1 MLKISRESEI
11 NLINVLIDHDII
23 SGKDLA
29 KIKKASADGNKS
41 QIDAVFEL
49 KLCDEKKILEIEE
62 LNMKMITTKNKK
74 YISIKGPIFPFKRF
88 PNVDTILGPEMKSTG
103 EVIGF
108 CDQDDQWLPQKLE
121 KQIPLFS
128 DPDVGLVYSWV
139 DIDRHGKREC
149 STPEFEGECF
159 EALLNRNF
167 VSCCTAMV
175 RRTVLNQVNGLD
187 ESRELH
193 GVDDRHLWLKVAR
206 ISKLAVAKTP
216 LAIYFIHG
224 ENYSLDN
231 KKMLIADLSCI
242 EKIASIEDLTPREK
256 SLCKN
261 AKYNAYKHYAN
272 NFLYRNSPQLS
283 ASCFLSAWKVK
294 PWHLESLVAASLLS
308 VMPSNLLIKLKQTKN
323 RVQ

>member
-1 MLKISRESEI
+1 MSSVKASVIVAVYNGAKTLTQTIESILSQTYDNFELLLI
-11 NLINVLIDHDII
+11 DDGSTDESKNLIEKYLEDERV
-23 SGKDLA
+23 KYF
-29 KIKKASADGNKS
+29 KKQNGGVASARNFG
-41 QIDAVFEL
+41 IA
-49 KLCDEKKILEIEE
+49 
-62 LNMKMITTKNKK
+62 
-74 YISIKGPIFPFKRF
+74 RA
-88 PNVDTILGPEMKSTG
+88 TG

-187 ESRELH
+187 ESRELL

>member
-1 MLKISRESEI
+1 MSSVKASVIVAVYNGAKTLTQTIESILSQTYDNFELLLI
-11 NLINVLIDHDII
+11 DDGSTDESKNLIEKYLEDERV
-23 SGKDLA
+23 KYF
-29 KIKKASADGNKS
+29 KKQNGGVASARNFG
-41 QIDAVFEL
+41 IA
-49 KLCDEKKILEIEE
+49 
-62 LNMKMITTKNKK
+62 
-74 YISIKGPIFPFKRF
+74 RA
-88 PNVDTILGPEMKSTG
+88 TG

>member
-1 MLKISRESEI
+1 MSSVKASVIVAVYNGAKTLTQTIESILSQTYDNFELLLI
-11 NLINVLIDHDII
+11 DDGSTDESKNLIEKYLEDERV
-23 SGKDLA
+23 KYF
-29 KIKKASADGNKS
+29 KKQNGGVASARNFG
-41 QIDAVFEL
+41 IA
-49 KLCDEKKILEIEE
+49 
-62 LNMKMITTKNKK
+62 
-74 YISIKGPIFPFKRF
+74 RA
-88 PNVDTILGPEMKSTG
+88 TG

-308 VMPSNLLIKLKQTKN
+308 VMPSDLLIKLKQTKN

>member
-1 MLKISRESEI
+1 MSSVKASVIVAVYNGAKTLTQTIESILSQTYDNFELLLIDDGSTDESR
-11 NLINVLIDHDII
+11 NLIEKYLEDERV
-23 SGKDLA
+23 KYF
-29 KIKKASADGNKS
+29 KKQNGGVASARNFG
-41 QIDAVFEL
+41 IA
-49 KLCDEKKILEIEE
+49 
-62 LNMKMITTKNKK
+62 
-74 YISIKGPIFPFKRF
+74 RA
-88 PNVDTILGPEMKSTG
+88 TG

-108 CDQDDQWLPQKLE
+108 CDQEDQWLPQKLE

>member
-1 MLKISRESEI
+1 VSSVKASVIVAVYNGAKTLTQTIESILSQTYDNFELLLI
-11 NLINVLIDHDII
+11 DDGSTDESKNLIEKYLEDERV
-23 SGKDLA
+23 KYF
-29 KIKKASADGNKS
+29 KKQNGGVASARNFG
-41 QIDAVFEL
+41 IA
-49 KLCDEKKILEIEE
+49 
-62 LNMKMITTKNKK
+62 
-74 YISIKGPIFPFKRF
+74 RA
-88 PNVDTILGPEMKSTG
+88 TG

>member
-1 MLKISRESEI
+1 VSSVKASVIVAVYNGAKTLTQTIESILSQTYDNFELLLIDDGSTDESR
-11 NLINVLIDHDII
+11 NLIEKYLEDERV
-23 SGKDLA
+23 KYF
-29 KIKKASADGNKS
+29 KKQNGGVASARNFG
-41 QIDAVFEL
+41 IA
-49 KLCDEKKILEIEE
+49 
-62 LNMKMITTKNKK
+62 
-74 YISIKGPIFPFKRF
+74 RA
-88 PNVDTILGPEMKSTG
+88 TG

>member
-1 MLKISRESEI
+1 MSSVKASVIVAVYNGAKTLTQTIESILSQTYDNFELLLI
-11 NLINVLIDHDII
+11 DDGSTDESKNLIEKYLEDERV
-23 SGKDLA
+23 KYF
-29 KIKKASADGNKS
+29 KKQNGGVASARNFG
-41 QIDAVFEL
+41 IA
-49 KLCDEKKILEIEE
+49 
-62 LNMKMITTKNKK
+62 
-74 YISIKGPIFPFKRF
+74 RA
-88 PNVDTILGPEMKSTG
+88 TG

-149 STPEFEGECF
+149 STPGFEGECF

>member
-1 MLKISRESEI
+1 MSSVKASVIVAVYNGAKTLTQTIESILSQAYDNFELLLI
-11 NLINVLIDHDII
+11 DDGSTDESKNLIEKYLEDERV
-23 SGKDLA
+23 KYF
-29 KIKKASADGNKS
+29 KKQNGGVASARNFG
-41 QIDAVFEL
+41 IA
-49 KLCDEKKILEIEE
+49 
-62 LNMKMITTKNKK
+62 
-74 YISIKGPIFPFKRF
+74 RA
-88 PNVDTILGPEMKSTG
+88 TG

>member
-1 MLKISRESEI
+1 VSSVKASVIVAVYNGAKTLTQTIESILSQTYDNFELLLI
-11 NLINVLIDHDII
+11 DDGSTDESKNLIEKYLEDERV
-23 SGKDLA
+23 KYF
-29 KIKKASADGNKS
+29 KKQNGGVASARNFG
-41 QIDAVFEL
+41 IA
-49 KLCDEKKILEIEE
+49 
-62 LNMKMITTKNKK
+62 
-74 YISIKGPIFPFKRF
+74 RA
-88 PNVDTILGPEMKSTG
+88 TG

-149 STPEFEGECF
+149 STPGFEGECF

>member
-1 MLKISRESEI
+1 MSSVKASVIVAVYNGAKTLTQTIESILSQTYDNFELLLIDDGSTDESR
-11 NLINVLIDHDII
+11 NLIEKYLEDERV
-23 SGKDLA
+23 KYF
-29 KIKKASADGNKS
+29 KKQNGGVASARNFG
-41 QIDAVFEL
+41 IA
-49 KLCDEKKILEIEE
+49 
-62 LNMKMITTKNKK
+62 
-74 YISIKGPIFPFKRF
+74 RA
-88 PNVDTILGPEMKSTG
+88 TG

>member
-1 MLKISRESEI
+1 MSSVKASVIVAVYNGAKTLTQTIESILSQTYDNFELLLI
-11 NLINVLIDHDII
+11 DDGSTDESKNLIEKYLEDERV
-23 SGKDLA
+23 KYF
-29 KIKKASADGNKS
+29 KKQNGGVASARNFG
-41 QIDAVFEL
+41 IA
-49 KLCDEKKILEIEE
+49 
-62 LNMKMITTKNKK
+62 
-74 YISIKGPIFPFKRF
+74 RA
-88 PNVDTILGPEMKSTG
+88 TG
-103 EVIGF
+103 EIIGF

>member
-1 MLKISRESEI
+1 MSSVKASVIVAVYNGAKTLTQTIESILSQTYDNFELLLI
-11 NLINVLIDHDII
+11 DDGSTDESKNLIEKYLEDERV
-23 SGKDLA
+23 KYF
-29 KIKKASADGNKS
+29 KKQNGGVASARNFG
-41 QIDAVFEL
+41 IA
-49 KLCDEKKILEIEE
+49 
-62 LNMKMITTKNKK
+62 
-74 YISIKGPIFPFKRF
+74 RA
-88 PNVDTILGPEMKSTG
+88 TG
-103 EVIGF
+103 EVIGY

>member
-1 MLKISRESEI
+1 MSSVKASVIVAVYNGAKTLTQTIESILSQTYDNFELLLIDDGSTDESR
-11 NLINVLIDHDII
+11 NLIEKYLEDERV
-23 SGKDLA
+23 KYF
-29 KIKKASADGNKS
+29 KKQNGGVASARNFG
-41 QIDAVFEL
+41 IA
-49 KLCDEKKILEIEE
+49 
-62 LNMKMITTKNKK
+62 
-74 YISIKGPIFPFKRF
+74 RA
-88 PNVDTILGPEMKSTG
+88 TG

-108 CDQDDQWLPQKLE
+108 CDQDYQWLPQKLE

>member
-1 MLKISRESEI
+1 MSSVKASVIVAVYNGAKTLTQTIESILSQTYDNFELLLI
-11 NLINVLIDHDII
+11 DDGSTDESKNLIEKYLEDERV
-23 SGKDLA
+23 KYF
-29 KIKKASADGNKS
+29 KKQTGGVASARNFG
-41 QIDAVFEL
+41 IA
-49 KLCDEKKILEIEE
+49 
-62 LNMKMITTKNKK
+62 
-74 YISIKGPIFPFKRF
+74 RA
-88 PNVDTILGPEMKSTG
+88 TG

>member
-1 MLKISRESEI
+1 MSSVKASVIVAVYNGAKTLTQTIESILSQTYDDFELLLI
-11 NLINVLIDHDII
+11 DDGSTDESKNLIEKYLEDERV
-23 SGKDLA
+23 KYF
-29 KIKKASADGNKS
+29 KKQNGGVASARNFG
-41 QIDAVFEL
+41 IA
-49 KLCDEKKILEIEE
+49 
-62 LNMKMITTKNKK
+62 
-74 YISIKGPIFPFKRF
+74 RA
-88 PNVDTILGPEMKSTG
+88 TG

-175 RRTVLNQVNGLD
+175 RRTVLNIFYCLD
-187 ESRELH
+187 EIRDLH

>member
-1 MLKISRESEI
+1 MSSVKASVIVAVYNGAKTLTQTIESILSQTYDNFELLLIDDGSTDESR
-11 NLINVLIDHDII
+11 NLIEKYLEDERV
-23 SGKDLA
+23 KYF
-29 KIKKASADGNKS
+29 KKQNGGVASARNFG
-41 QIDAVFEL
+41 IA
-49 KLCDEKKILEIEE
+49 
-62 LNMKMITTKNKK
+62 
-74 YISIKGPIFPFKRF
+74 RA
-88 PNVDTILGPEMKSTG
+88 TG

-272 NFLYRNSPQLS
+272 NFLYRKAPD
-283 ASCFLSAWKVK
+283 
-294 PWHLESLVAASLLS
+294 
-308 VMPSNLLIKLKQTKN
+308 QT
-323 RVQ
+323 

>member
-1 MLKISRESEI
+1 MSSVKASVIVAVYNGAKTLTQTIESILSQTYDNFELLLI
-11 NLINVLIDHDII
+11 DDGSTDESKNLIEKYLEDERV
-23 SGKDLA
+23 KYF
-29 KIKKASADGNKS
+29 KKQNGGVASARNFG
-41 QIDAVFEL
+41 IA
-49 KLCDEKKILEIEE
+49 
-62 LNMKMITTKNKK
+62 
-74 YISIKGPIFPFKRF
+74 RA
-88 PNVDTILGPEMKSTG
+88 TG

-283 ASCFLSAWKVK
+283 ASCLLSAWKVK

>member
-1 MLKISRESEI
+1 MSSVKASVIVAVYNGAKTLTQTIESILSQTYDNFELLLI
-11 NLINVLIDHDII
+11 DDGSTDESKNLIEKYLEDERV
-23 SGKDLA
+23 KYF
-29 KIKKASADGNKS
+29 KKQNGGVASARNFG
-41 QIDAVFEL
+41 IA
-49 KLCDEKKILEIEE
+49 
-62 LNMKMITTKNKK
+62 
-74 YISIKGPIFPFKRF
+74 RA
-88 PNVDTILGPEMKSTG
+88 TG

-294 PWHLESLVAASLLS
+294 PWHFESLVAASLLS

>member
-1 MLKISRESEI
+1 MSSVKASVIVAVYNGAKTLTQTIESILSQTYDNFE
-11 NLINVLIDHDII
+11 LLLIDDG
-23 SGKDLA
+23 SKNGGV
-29 KIKKASADGNKS
+29 ASARNFG
-41 QIDAVFEL
+41 IA
-49 KLCDEKKILEIEE
+49 
-62 LNMKMITTKNKK
+62 
-74 YISIKGPIFPFKRF
+74 RA
-88 PNVDTILGPEMKSTG
+88 TG

-139 DIDRHGKREC
+139 DIARHGKREC

>member
-1 MLKISRESEI
+1 MSSVKASVIVAVYNGAKTLTQTIESILSQAYDNFELLLI
-11 NLINVLIDHDII
+11 DDGSTDESKNLIEKYLEDERV
-23 SGKDLA
+23 KYF
-29 KIKKASADGNKS
+29 KKQNGGVASARNFG
-41 QIDAVFEL
+41 IA
-49 KLCDEKKILEIEE
+49 
-62 LNMKMITTKNKK
+62 
-74 YISIKGPIFPFKRF
+74 RA
-88 PNVDTILGPEMKSTG
+88 TG

-149 STPEFEGECF
+149 STPEFGGECF

>member
-1 MLKISRESEI
+1 MSSVKASVIVAVYNGAKTLTKTIESILSQTYDNFE
-11 NLINVLIDHDII
+11 LLLIDDGSTDKSHE
-23 SGKDLA
+23 L
-29 KIKKASADGNKS
+29 IKKYLDDHRVKYFKKQNGGVASARNFG
-41 QIDAVFEL
+41 IA
-49 KLCDEKKILEIEE
+49 
-62 LNMKMITTKNKK
+62 
-74 YISIKGPIFPFKRF
+74 RA
-88 PNVDTILGPEMKSTG
+88 TG

-139 DIDRHGKREC
+139 EIDKHGKREC
-149 STPEFEGECF
+149 SSPEFEGECF

-242 EKIASIEDLTPREK
+242 EKIGSIEDLTPREK
-256 SLCKN
+256 SLCKT

>member
-1 MLKISRESEI
+1 VSSVKASVIVAVYNGAKTLTQTIESILSQTYDNFELLLI
-11 NLINVLIDHDII
+11 DDGSTDESKNLIEKYLEDERV
-23 SGKDLA
+23 KYF
-29 KIKKASADGNKS
+29 KKQNGGVASARNFG
-41 QIDAVFEL
+41 IA
-49 KLCDEKKILEIEE
+49 
-62 LNMKMITTKNKK
+62 
-74 YISIKGPIFPFKRF
+74 RA
-88 PNVDTILGPEMKSTG
+88 TG
-103 EVIGF
+103 EIIGF

>member
-1 MLKISRESEI
+1 MSSVKASVIVAVYNGAKTLTQTIESILSQTYDNFELLLI
-11 NLINVLIDHDII
+11 DDGSTDESKNLIEKYLEDERV
-23 SGKDLA
+23 KYF
-29 KIKKASADGNKS
+29 KKQNGGVASARNFG
-41 QIDAVFEL
+41 IA
-49 KLCDEKKILEIEE
+49 
-62 LNMKMITTKNKK
+62 
-74 YISIKGPIFPFKRF
+74 RA
-88 PNVDTILGPEMKSTG
+88 TG

-159 EALLNRNF
+159 EGLLNRNF

>member
-1 MLKISRESEI
+1 MSSVKASVIVAVYNGAKTLTQTIESILSQTYDDFELLLI
-11 NLINVLIDHDII
+11 DDGSTDESKNLIEKYLEDERV
-23 SGKDLA
+23 KYF
-29 KIKKASADGNKS
+29 KKQNGGVASARNFG
-41 QIDAVFEL
+41 IA
-49 KLCDEKKILEIEE
+49 
-62 LNMKMITTKNKK
+62 
-74 YISIKGPIFPFKRF
+74 RA
-88 PNVDTILGPEMKSTG
+88 TG

>member
-1 MLKISRESEI
+1 MSSVKASVIVAVYNGAKTLTQTIESILSQTYDNFELLLI
-11 NLINVLIDHDII
+11 DDGSTDESKNLIEKYLEDERV
-23 SGKDLA
+23 KYF
-29 KIKKASADGNKS
+29 KKQNGGVASARNFG
-41 QIDAVFEL
+41 
-49 KLCDEKKILEIEE
+49 IE
-62 LNMKMITTKNKK
+62 
-74 YISIKGPIFPFKRF
+74 RA
-88 PNVDTILGPEMKSTG
+88 TG

-294 PWHLESLVAASLLS
+294 PWHFESLVAASLLS

>member
-1 MLKISRESEI
+1 MSSVKASVIVAVYNGAKTLTQTIESILSQTYDNFELLLIDDGSTDESR
-11 NLINVLIDHDII
+11 NLIEKYLEDERV
-23 SGKDLA
+23 KYF
-29 KIKKASADGNKS
+29 KKQNGGVASARNFG
-41 QIDAVFEL
+41 IA
-49 KLCDEKKILEIEE
+49 
-62 LNMKMITTKNKK
+62 
-74 YISIKGPIFPFKRF
+74 RA
-88 PNVDTILGPEMKSTG
+88 TG

-121 KQIPLFS
+121 KQIQLFS